1 MSRAWNSWPIK
12 STQNET
18 RLPCHGGGGGGGCAE
33 GGGWSSFGVELW
45 TSPLD
50 QLHISRW
57 CASFLPLLP
66 SCGVQSV
73 GAPFQSCGRG
83 RGKTKVNRQIGGCAV
98 GHIAEDLHFSAFARP
113 KLTFRNLKLV
123 FFKLDIISFRNSN
136 FLKKIGKKSVEN
148 YLQKNMKNCL
158 EKILL

>member
-18 RLPCHGGGGGGGCAE
+18 RLPCHGGGGGGCAE

-66 SCGVQSV
+66 PESTVGLRFKAVAVEKLAATLFINIKPFLVLHSINKMLSV
-73 GAPFQSCGRG
+73 S
-83 RGKTKVNRQIGGCAV
+83 
-98 GHIAEDLHFSAFARP
+98 
-113 KLTFRNLKLV
+113 
-123 FFKLDIISFRNSN
+123 
-136 FLKKIGKKSVEN
+136 
-148 YLQKNMKNCL
+148 
-158 EKILL
+158 